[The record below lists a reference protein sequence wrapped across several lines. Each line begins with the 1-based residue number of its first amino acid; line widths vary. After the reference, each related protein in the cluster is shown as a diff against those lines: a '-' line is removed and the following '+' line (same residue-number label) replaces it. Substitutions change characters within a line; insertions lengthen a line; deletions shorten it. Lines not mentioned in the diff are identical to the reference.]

1 MTFKQY
7 ILLAQVETTTTSLFP
22 AIIGILYAWY
32 NFNSFR
38 LGFTLLGLL
47 TVVLFHLAVNIR
59 DNYLDYYIADKK
71 NADYTQEMV
80 VGKENIPLKTVR
92 LAYLVSGAVA
102 LVVGLY
108 LALQTSPI
116 LFFIGFGGML
126 IGVLYTFG
134 PIPISSTPSG
144 EFFVGLSMGF
154 CIFTAMVYVNAF
166 DVVQFDLITVG
177 QFIVASVPTSIT
189 VMAILLA
196 NNICDLE
203 EDIEDNR
210 FTLPYHI
217 GVDKALVVFKYFY
230 YAAYIAII
238 LSVIFGTFPRLVAL
252 SLLTF
257 PYVLKNIG
265 IFMKEQDKKT
275 TFMTT
280 IINSAVIPVPL
291 IITFLIGA
299 WLGI

>member
-92 LAYLVSGAVA
+92 LAYIISGAIA
-102 LVVGLY
+102 LVIGLY
-108 LALQTSPI
+108 LALQTSPV

-126 IGVLYTFG
+126 IGILYTFG

-265 IFMKEQDKKT
+265 IFMQEQDKKT